1 MTGIRDTL
9 GTLKVSLFG
18 GSITYQY
25 WAEPSVLYIERCPL
39 FGGSKTYQYW
49 VEPSVLYI
57 ERCPLFGVPF

>member
-18 GSITYQY
+18 GSKTYQY

-39 FGGSKTYQYW
+39 FG
-49 VEPSVLYI
+49 
-57 ERCPLFGVPF
+57 VPFLGGLTVVFMDKH